1 MIYYLETGIKDYSK
15 WPTLSY
21 SVKKPECESIKS
33 TLKFFYDHLKSVE
46 VEKCKNSVPKLFLA
60 GMDEEAL
67 WQQLELQ
74 NNFTVDKLLETTSN
88 FLAMKYDTLK
98 FDYHIDGEGN
108 EDEAQD
114 AGEPEGDDEEA
125 GWDDQE
131 DDDEELDGDDL
142 EREDGEEGDDIDE
155 EEGDHIDEAT
165 EDPDSDGEDEEDG
178 KHKGRGKREN
188 LDDDFFKLKEL
199 NKFLDEE
206 DRKEM
211 NKSKKK
217 QQDEDDEDGID
228 LFQDLDEEDEDEDGA
243 ADLKYSDFFEKPGA
257 KNKKK
262 HSQFRDDFGEDG
274 DDDDEEGDG
283 DPSRRRVQF
292 NLSQNEEFSD
302 QEQAKGD
309 VSEEDLDPD
318 DPKSSNEERQERL
331 KKRIERL
338 EQKAIGDKPWQLKG
352 EVKGSSRPENSLL
365 EEYLE
370 FDSATRP
377 APLITEETTRRLD
390 DIILQRIKDK
400 AFDDVERKVRPSDNN
415 TEFRKQLILDQ
426 AKSKESLS
434 QIYEKDYMDKV
445 DAQKEKDSNVLEE
458 ESLVKKEI
466 REKMRQLMAKLD
478 ALSNYHFTAKPS
490 APEIK
495 IITNTQAIDME
506 EAAPVAVS
514 DATLLAPEEVKRP
527 TKGDIIGRTERTAT
541 DKNRERRRKKMKQRI
556 SSAKET
562 DSGKTTLEKV
572 TKARNVQKVI
582 NREDQIE

>member
-1 MIYYLETGIKDYSK
+1 M
-15 WPTLSY
+15 
-21 SVKKPECESIKS
+21 
-33 TLKFFYDHLKSVE
+33 E

-88 FLAMKYDTLK
+88 FLAMKYDSLK
-98 FDYHIDGEGN
+98 FDYHVEGESS
-108 EDEAQD
+108 EDE
-114 AGEPEGDDEEA
+114 GEPEEEGEEA

-131 DDDEELDGDDL
+131 EDDEELDGADL
-142 EREDGEEGDDIDE
+142 EVGEEDE
-155 EEGDHIDEAT
+155 EEGDNMDDSKV
-165 EDPDSDGEDEEDG
+165 EDADSDQEEQEEG
-178 KHKGRGKREN
+178 KHKGRGRKVD

-217 QQDEDDEDGID
+217 NQDDDDDEDGID
-228 LFQDLDEEDEDEDGA
+228 LFQDLDEDDEDEDGA
-243 ADLKYSDFFEKPGA
+243 VDLKYADFFEKPGA
-257 KNKKK
+257 KNKK
-262 HSQFRDDFGEDG
+262 STNQFQDDFGEDEDG
-274 DDDDEEGDG
+274 PDFNEEEEGDSE
-283 DPSRRRVQF
+283 PSRRRVQF

-302 QEQAKGD
+302 QE
-309 VSEEDLDPD
+309 EEAASDEELDPD

-331 KKRIERL
+331 KKRIERM

-400 AFDDVERKVRPSDNN
+400 AYDDVERKVRPSDNN

-434 QIYEKDYMDKV
+434 QIYEKDYMEKV

-478 ALSNYHFTAKPS
+478 ALSNYHFTAKPA

-495 IITNTQAIDME
+495 IITNTQAIEME

-514 DATLLAPEEVKRP
+514 EATLLAPEEVKRP
-527 TKGDIIGRTERTAT
+527 TKGDIFGRTERTAT
-541 DKNRERRRKKMKQRI
+541 DKNRERRRKKLKQRI
-556 SSAKET
+556 SAAKET
-562 DSGKTTLEKV
+562 ETGKATLEKV
-572 TKARNVQKVI
+572 TKARNVQKVR
-582 NREDQIE
+582 NVEDC